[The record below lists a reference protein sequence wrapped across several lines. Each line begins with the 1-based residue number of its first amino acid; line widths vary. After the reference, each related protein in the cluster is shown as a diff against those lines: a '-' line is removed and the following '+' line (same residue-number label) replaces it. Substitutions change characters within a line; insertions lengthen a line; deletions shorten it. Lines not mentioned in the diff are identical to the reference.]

1 MTDAPS
7 PASGAPLKLFNSL
20 TRKLEE
26 FRPVHPGEAR
36 VYSCG
41 PTVYNYPHI
50 GNMRAYVFADTLGR
64 TLSFKGYKLTHV
76 INITDVGHLTDDAD
90 AGEDKLEKAAAE
102 KAQSIWDIAR
112 HYTEAYWADVKALNI
127 RQPAHWSI
135 ATDYVPQM
143 IEFAKAIADKH
154 CYELDSGLYF
164 NTKTVP
170 DYGRLA
176 REDDLLAEM
185 QKLIQRQKAAKDIA
199 GAKERIDALRKL
211 VIDFIAVIDDFY
223 KRKSLKKYQSL
234 RAIWQ
239 VAAEASEDDFPAAL
253 QRSLNESRAFF
264 KAPRV
269 EPVAGKRNDEDFAI
283 WRKTPAGETR
293 QMEWDSP
300 WGRGA
305 PGWHLE
311 CSVMSEALLGF
322 PFDIHTGG
330 IDHREIHHPN
340 EIAQNQAHSCS
351 ADSGARFWMHNN
363 FLVERS
369 GKMSKSS
376 GEFLRLQL
384 LIDKGYHTLAY
395 RLMCLQAHYRSEL
408 EFSWEGLGA
417 ALTRLKRLVMA
428 VEKLD
433 PPRNGEVASR
443 SDDGGGARPS
453 ADAAQDR
460 PPPPPA
466 SPIPL
471 PVPGRIADLLAKFDA
486 AMSDDLNT
494 PVALTLLEEAAA
506 MKKVDADQKRAA
518 LAAMDA
524 VLGLNILSLSR
535 ADLRI
540 RPRAATITEVEIEE
554 ILTRRKEARAA
565 KDFAT
570 SDKLRDELIAAG
582 VEVMD
587 GDPLGWDWR
596 LEA

>member
-1 MTDAPS
+1 MTDAPA
-7 PASGAPLKLFNSL
+7 PAPLRLFNSL
-20 TRKLEE
+20 TRSLEE
-26 FRPVHPGEAR
+26 FKPVHAGEAR

-64 TLSFKGYKLTHV
+64 TLSFKGYALTHV

-112 HYTEAYWADVKALNI
+112 HYTDAYWADVRALNI

-135 ATDYVPQM
+135 ATDYVPAM
-143 IEFAKAIADKH
+143 IAFAQGIADKH
-154 CYELDSGLYF
+154 CYELESGLYF
-164 NTKTVP
+164 DTTTVA

-176 REDDLLAEM
+176 RHGSDEGES
-185 QKLIQRQKAAKDIA
+185 
-199 GAKERIDALRKL
+199 RID
-211 VIDFIAVIDDFY
+211 
-223 KRKSLKKYQSL
+223 
-234 RAIWQ
+234 
-239 VAAEASEDDFPAAL
+239 
-253 QRSLNESRAFF
+253 
-264 KAPRV
+264 
-269 EPVAGKRNDEDFAI
+269 PVDGKRHPADFAI
-283 WRKTPAGETR
+283 WRKTPPGEKR

-351 ADSGARFWMHNN
+351 NDSGARLWMHNN
-363 FLVERS
+363 FLVDRS

-376 GEFLRLQL
+376 GEFLRVQL
-384 LIDKGYHTLAY
+384 LIDKGYHPLAY

-428 VEKLD
+428 AASVRD
-433 PPRNGEVASR
+433 ADVA
-443 SDDGGGARPS
+443 PIT
-453 ADAAQDR
+453 DR
-460 PPPPPA
+460 R
-466 SPIPL
+466 L
-471 PVPGRIADLLAKFDA
+471 VDLLARFDA
-486 AMSDDLNT
+486 AISDDLNT
-494 PVALTLLEEAAA
+494 PIALTLIEDAAA
-506 MKKVDADQKRAA
+506 MKKIDAGQKRAA
-518 LAAMDA
+518 LEVMDR
-524 VLGLNILSLSR
+524 VLGLEILTLSR
-535 ADLRI
+535 TDLRI
-540 RPRAATITEVEIEE
+540 RPKAATMSEAEIDNA
-554 ILTRRKEARAA
+554 LARRKAARAA

-570 SDKLRDELIAAG
+570 SDALRDKLVAAG
-582 VEVMD
+582 IEVMD

-596 LEA
+596 PEN

>member
-1 MTDAPS
+1 MTDAPA
-7 PASGAPLKLFNSL
+7 PAPLRLFNSL
-20 TRKLEE
+20 TRSLEE
-26 FRPVHPGEAR
+26 FKPVHAGEAR

-64 TLSFKGYKLTHV
+64 TLSFKGYALTHV

-112 HYTEAYWADVKALNI
+112 HYTEAYWADVRALNI

-135 ATDYVPQM
+135 ATDYVPAM
-143 IEFAKAIADKH
+143 IAFAQRIADKH
-154 CYELDSGLYF
+154 CYELESGLYF
-164 NTKTVP
+164 DTTTVA

-176 REDDLLAEM
+176 RHGSDEGES
-185 QKLIQRQKAAKDIA
+185 
-199 GAKERIDALRKL
+199 RID
-211 VIDFIAVIDDFY
+211 
-223 KRKSLKKYQSL
+223 
-234 RAIWQ
+234 
-239 VAAEASEDDFPAAL
+239 
-253 QRSLNESRAFF
+253 
-264 KAPRV
+264 
-269 EPVAGKRNDEDFAI
+269 PVDGKRHPADFAI
-283 WRKTPAGETR
+283 WRKTPPGEKR

-351 ADSGARFWMHNN
+351 NDSGARLWMHNN
-363 FLVERS
+363 FLVDRS

-376 GEFLRLQL
+376 GEFLRVQL
-384 LIDKGYHTLAY
+384 LIDKGYHPLAY

-428 VEKLD
+428 AASVRD
-433 PPRNGEVASR
+433 ADVA
-443 SDDGGGARPS
+443 PIT
-453 ADAAQDR
+453 DR
-460 PPPPPA
+460 R
-466 SPIPL
+466 L
-471 PVPGRIADLLAKFDA
+471 VDLLARFDA
-486 AMSDDLNT
+486 AISDDLNT
-494 PVALTLLEEAAA
+494 PIALTLIEDAAA
-506 MKKVDADQKRAA
+506 MKKIDAGQKRAA
-518 LAAMDA
+518 LEVMDR
-524 VLGLNILSLSR
+524 VLGLEILTLSR
-535 ADLRI
+535 TDLRI
-540 RPRAATITEVEIEE
+540 RPKAATMSEAEIDNA
-554 ILTRRKEARAA
+554 LARRKAARAA

-570 SDKLRDELIAAG
+570 SDALRDKLVAAG
-582 VEVMD
+582 IEVMD

-596 LEA
+596 PEN

>member
-1 MTDAPS
+1 MTDAH
-7 PASGAPLKLFNSL
+7 ASPLKLFNSL
-20 TRKLEE
+20 TRSLEIFE
-26 FRPVHPGEAR
+26 PVHAGEAR

-64 TLSFKGYKLTHV
+64 TLSYKGYKLTHV

-102 KAQSIWDIAR
+102 RAQSIWDIAR
-112 HYTEAYWADVKALNI
+112 HYTEAYWADIKALNI

-154 CYELDSGLYF
+154 CYELESGLYF
-164 NTKTVP
+164 DTTTVS

-176 REDDLLAEM
+176 RHGGDEGES
-185 QKLIQRQKAAKDIA
+185 
-199 GAKERIDALRKL
+199 RID
-211 VIDFIAVIDDFY
+211 
-223 KRKSLKKYQSL
+223 
-234 RAIWQ
+234 
-239 VAAEASEDDFPAAL
+239 
-253 QRSLNESRAFF
+253 
-264 KAPRV
+264 
-269 EPVAGKRNDEDFAI
+269 PVDGKRHPADFAI
-283 WRKTPAGETR
+283 WRRTPPGEKR

-351 ADSGARFWMHNN
+351 DASGARFWMHNN

-376 GEFLRLQL
+376 GEFLRVQL
-384 LIDKGYHTLAY
+384 LIDKGYHPLAY

-408 EFSWEGLGA
+408 EFSWDGLGA

-428 VEKLD
+428 AAPVRETEAI
-433 PPRNGEVASR
+433 EVA
-443 SDDGGGARPS
+443 
-453 ADAAQDR
+453 DR
-460 PPPPPA
+460 R
-466 SPIPL
+466 L
-471 PVPGRIADLLAKFDA
+471 TDLLAKFDA

-506 MKKVDADQKRAA
+506 MKKIDAGQKRGA
-518 LAAMDA
+518 LAVMDA
-524 VLGLNILSLSR
+524 VLGL
-535 ADLRI
+535 DLLTIDRTALRV
-540 RPRAATITEVEIEE
+540 RPKAATIAEDEIEA
-554 ILTRRKEARAA
+554 ILAHRKDARVAR
-565 KDFAT
+565 DFAA
-570 SDKLRDELIAAG
+570 SDALRDQLGTAG

-587 GDPLGWDWR
+587 GDPLGWEWR
-596 LEA
+596 LDN

>member
-1 MTDAPS
+1 MGAVMTDTPA
-7 PASGAPLKLFNSL
+7 PASGAPLRLFNSL
-20 TRKLEE
+20 TRQLEP
-26 FRPVHPGEAR
+26 FAPVHPGEAR

-64 TLSFKGYKLTHV
+64 TLTYKGYKLTHV

-102 KAQSIWDIAR
+102 RAQSIWDIAR
-112 HYTEAYWADVKALNI
+112 HYTEAYWADIKALNI

-143 IEFAKAIADKH
+143 IDFAKAIADRH

-164 NTKTVP
+164 DTTSVA

-176 REDDLLAEM
+176 RHGTDEGES
-185 QKLIQRQKAAKDIA
+185 
-199 GAKERIDALRKL
+199 RID
-211 VIDFIAVIDDFY
+211 
-223 KRKSLKKYQSL
+223 
-234 RAIWQ
+234 
-239 VAAEASEDDFPAAL
+239 
-253 QRSLNESRAFF
+253 
-264 KAPRV
+264 
-269 EPVAGKRNDEDFAI
+269 PVDGKRHPADFAI
-283 WRKTPAGETR
+283 WRKTPPGETR

-351 ADSGARFWMHNN
+351 ADSGARMWMHNN

-384 LIDKGYHTLAY
+384 LIDKGYHPLAY

-417 ALTRLKRLVMA
+417 ALTRLKRLVMGVAPVRDIPAAA
-428 VEKLD
+428 VE
-433 PPRNGEVASR
+433 
-443 SDDGGGARPS
+443 
-453 ADAAQDR
+453 DR
-460 PPPPPA
+460 R
-466 SPIPL
+466 L
-471 PVPGRIADLLAKFDA
+471 TDLLDKFDA
-486 AMSDDLNT
+486 AISDDLNT
-494 PVALTLLEEAAA
+494 SVALTLLEDVIA
-506 MKKVDADQKRAA
+506 MKKTDAGQKRAA
-518 LAAMDA
+518 IGTIDG
-524 VLGLNILSLSR
+524 VLGIGLMDVLR
-535 ADLRI
+535 GDLRI
-540 RPRAATITEVEIEE
+540 RPKAAAITDEEIETA
-554 ILTRRKEARAA
+554 LARRKEARAA

-596 LEA
+596 LEN